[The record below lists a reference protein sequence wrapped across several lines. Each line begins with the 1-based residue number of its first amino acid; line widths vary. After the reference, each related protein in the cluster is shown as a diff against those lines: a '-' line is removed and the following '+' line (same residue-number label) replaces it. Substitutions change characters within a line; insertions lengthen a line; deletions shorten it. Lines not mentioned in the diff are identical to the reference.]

1 MKSFQNEK
9 CRRDV
14 NIPYLN
20 KDAFG
25 VAKRAAI
32 LGNCNCSTWAIDEVI
47 PSQLRGN
54 SSPKPFSG
62 LIRLSRAR
70 VRVIWPDVGGLALLE
85 PEPFLERRAAAA

>member
-25 VAKRAAI
+25 VAKWLRRQQRQP
-32 LGNCNCSTWAIDEVI
+32 ST
-47 PSQLRGN
+47 RY
-54 SSPKPFSG
+54 
-62 LIRLSRAR
+62 RT
-70 VRVIWPDVGGLALLE
+70 
-85 PEPFLERRAAAA
+85 